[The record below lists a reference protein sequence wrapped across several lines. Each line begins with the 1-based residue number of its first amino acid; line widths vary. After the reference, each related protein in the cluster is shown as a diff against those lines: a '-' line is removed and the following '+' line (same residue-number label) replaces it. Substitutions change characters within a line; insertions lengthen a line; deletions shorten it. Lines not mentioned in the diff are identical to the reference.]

1 MRRFAAVL
9 ILSLFIATPFL
20 IANTLHATDSNMQ
33 WPWGANATE
42 PYPWLQYLKSLPHK
56 EGVTLVIITRH
67 ESTILEKTRE
77 QFLKTPI
84 AKELGIKNIQFVQAG
99 PEQWETYIKK
109 SIERGKPIDIAW
121 GGGPTLFNYIDDLG
135 YLEPI
140 NVQAQPAYYAVLYEM
155 SKIPKTIAGV
165 PTYKVGKDGYIHW
178 IGAAISSFGFTV
190 NHKVL
195 KDYNLP
201 TPMTWED
208 LAKPIYAKALPTT
221 PLTGVADPTMST
233 SNTRMYEIILQA
245 YGWDQGWKILTLMAA
260 NAKIYDSSSGVRD
273 AVIRGDIAAGIT
285 IDFYGYTAM
294 HQNPDCEYI
303 LPKGL
308 TIVNAD
314 PIAIIKGT
322 KNPVQSAAFVAWVLS
337 QYGGQQIWLD
347 PNVNRLPIN
356 PSVFNTT
363 LGKERQDLLQ
373 AYKIAT
379 TTKGIPFNETLAGL
393 TERPMQFYFKATLV
407 NAHDDLQKTW
417 AEIAKA
423 YLDGK
428 ITKDQFNKLV
438 NDLTKPFQFK
448 DPVSG
453 QMVTFTKEYAIKINK
468 EISKPSIYQALMS
481 EWEDGARHRYQ
492 STYNELQQ
500 MLGGGTQT
508 TGTATT
514 SKAGKSTTTIAI
526 AIIVIIIIIIAAA
539 VLLRK

>member
-1 MRRFAAVL
+1 MALVLLGLLVAAPL
-9 ILSLFIATPFL
+9 MASLSVRAQ
-20 IANTLHATDSNMQ
+20 NNQ
-33 WPWGANATE
+33 WPWGEGKE
-42 PYPWLQYLKSLPHK
+42 PYPWLDYLKKLPH
-56 EGVTLVIITRH
+56 ESGVTLVIITRH

-77 QFLKTPI
+77 KFLNSQV

-99 PEQWETYIKK
+99 PEQWETYIRK
-109 SIERGKPIDIAW
+109 SIERGRPIDVAW
-121 GGGPTLFNYIDDLG
+121 GGGPTLFNYIDSLG
-135 YLEPI
+135 FLEPI
-140 NVQAQPAYYAVLYEM
+140 NVNAQPAYWAILYEM
-155 SKIPKTIAGV
+155 SKIPDTIAGV
-165 PTYKVGKDGYIHW
+165 PTYKNGTDGYIHW
-178 IGAAISSFGFTV
+178 IGAAISSFGITV
-190 NHKVL
+190 NHKLL
-195 KDYNLP
+195 KQHNLP
-201 TPMTWED
+201 TPQSWED
-208 LAKPIYAKALPTT
+208 LTKPIYGKELPTT
-221 PLTGVADPTMST
+221 PLVGVADPTMST
-233 SNTRMYEIILQA
+233 SNTRMYEIVLQA

-260 NAKIYDSSSGVRD
+260 NSKIYDSSSGVRD
-273 AVIRGDIAAGIT
+273 AVILGEIAAGIT

-322 KNPVQSAAFVAWVLS
+322 KHPVQAAAFVAWVLS

-363 LGKERQDLLQ
+363 QGKERQDLLQ

-379 TTKGIPFNETLAGL
+379 TTKGIAFNETLAGE

-417 AEIAKA
+417 AAMVKA

-428 ITKDQFNKLV
+428 ITKEQFNKLV
-438 NDLTKPFQFK
+438 DMLTKPFQFK

-453 QMVTFTKEYAIKINK
+453 KMVTFTKQYAIKINK
-468 EISKPSIYQALMS
+468 EIAKPNIYQALMS

-492 STYNELQQ
+492 STFQALQQ
-500 MLGGGTQT
+500 MLHGSQTTQT
-508 TGTATT
+508 TGPSPSKTT
-514 SKAGKSTTTIAI
+514 KGKGGVSGTEIAI
-526 AIIVIIIIIIAAA
+526 IVIVIIIIIGGA
-539 VLLRK
+539 VVLMKK